1 MSVAKKQQ
9 KFLMFKGRPLV
20 RSGSIIFYG
29 STADKYVIMMQ
40 ILDDEDFKDM
50 KLAKR
55 VSVQLQL
62 NGPGK
67 ERVEKQT
74 EKIGL
79 YSAMDIADI
88 WLERALAE
96 G

>member
-1 MSVAKKQQ
+1 MGIIKKQ
-9 KFLMFKGRPLV
+9 KFLTFKGRPLV

-29 STADKYVIMMQ
+29 STSDKYVIMMQ
-40 ILDDEDFKDM
+40 ILDEEDFKDI
-50 KLAKR
+50 KLAKK

-62 NGPGK
+62 NEPGK
-67 ERVEKQT
+67 ERIEKQT

-79 YSAMDIADI
+79 YNALDIADI

>member
-1 MSVAKKQQ
+1 MSVVKKQ
-9 KFLMFKGRPLV
+9 KFLTFKGRPLV

-29 STADKYVIMMQ
+29 STSDKYVIMMQ
-40 ILDDEDFKDM
+40 ILDEEDFKDM

-55 VSVQLQL
+55 ISVQLQL
-62 NGPGK
+62 NEPGK

-74 EKIGL
+74 EKKGL